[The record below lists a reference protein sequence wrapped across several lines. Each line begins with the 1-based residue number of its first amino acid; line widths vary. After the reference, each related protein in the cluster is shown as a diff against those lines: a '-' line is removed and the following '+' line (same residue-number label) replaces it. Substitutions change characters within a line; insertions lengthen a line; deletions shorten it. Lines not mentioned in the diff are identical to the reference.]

1 MPQTQDKP
9 INPPSV
15 VYPQTEINDL
25 IGNPPGWLLHSGI
38 SMVAIITSILLVG
51 AFYFRYP
58 DKLVGQ
64 GILTSS
70 TPPIEIISRTNGY
83 IETILFEEGEEVSKG
98 DIILHINN
106 TTDQAQLA
114 QLQDWIE
121 KYENV
126 KDPRKLLSL
135 SFVKNLQLGTVQAE
149 YANLQLRY
157 NELVLTLK
165 DGVVFQQIN
174 NINREI
180 EKIKSLNAS
189 QEKEKS
195 IFAQELNFAKKDLE
209 RNRDLNIG
217 GAISDVDMERVNTSL
232 LQKERQYQGMNN
244 VIIQNNIR
252 TEQLELEKLK
262 LREQRSKTI
271 QGYQFSI
278 SEIIAR
284 IRSSI
289 KDWSKAYMLEAP
301 IDGKVTFTKEIYA
314 KKNLKQG
321 QIIGYILPISHK
333 GRYISAL
340 LPSTSVGKI
349 EIGQKSILKF
359 DAYPYKEFGAV
370 IATVAEISKI
380 PELNK
385 DGEPLYEL
393 RIPIP
398 DIIVTD
404 YNDTIQYKPKMSVI
418 AEIVTE
424 DKSVFTRIFDQF
436 ISIIKNT

>member
-1 MPQTQDKP
+1 M
-9 INPPSV
+9 
-15 VYPQTEINDL
+15 
-25 IGNPPGWLLHSGI
+25 
-38 SMVAIITSILLVG
+38 
-51 AFYFRYP
+51 
-58 DKLVGQ
+58 
-64 GILTSS
+64 
-70 TPPIEIISRTNGY
+70 
-83 IETILFEEGEEVSKG
+83 
-98 DIILHINN
+98 
-106 TTDQAQLA
+106 A